1 MLSLPPGRAV
11 RPGAEVRDWLM
22 LIVAE
27 EEINSSVFALPRL
40 GEPTLSPTRA
50 PVALATIVERLGLIA
65 THRDAD
71 RATASARDW
80 WTTIVPVVTRVPRLD
95 TAATAFTPPGG
106 RPTRA
111 AQRNEA

>member
-1 MLSLPPGRAV
+1 VVPARDPRQLP
-11 RPGAEVRDWLM
+11 E
-22 LIVAE
+22 LIVDASDPGTLR
-27 EEINSSVFALPRL
+27 IL
-40 GEPTLSPTRA
+40 GA
-50 PVALATIVERLGLIA
+50 GALATIMERLGLIA
-65 THRDAD
+65 AHRDAE

-80 WTTIVPVVTRVPRLD
+80 WTTIVPVVTRVARRD